1 MENAVGRSPEL
12 NKKLKEKFGDDVLG
26 IHNQHGDETIVVK
39 PVALIKIAQFL
50 RDDADYDM
58 NFLMD
63 LTAVDGLR
71 LGWNPRFQVVYHF
84 FSSNLGHRLR
94 VKVPAAD
101 GGFVPSLTGIWAI
114 ADWFEREC
122 WDLFG
127 IQFEG
132 HPNLKRILMYEEFV
146 GHPLRKDYPI
156 NKRQPLIGPGAIKR

>member
-1 MENAVGRSPEL
+1 MQEL
-12 NKKLKEKFGDDVLG
+12 HLKLKEKFGEDVLG
-26 IHNQHGDETIVVK
+26 VHNQHGDETIVIK
-39 PVALIKIAQFL
+39 PSALIAIAQFL

-63 LTAVDGLR
+63 LTAVDGLK

-84 FSSNLGHRLR
+84 FSLKYGHRLR
-94 VKVPAAD
+94 IKVPAAD
-101 GGFVPSLTGIWAI
+101 GGSVPSLTGLWAG
-114 ADWFEREC
+114 ANWFEREC

-127 IQFEG
+127 IKFEG

-156 NKRQPLIGPGAIKR
+156 NKRQPLIGPGAVRK